1 MLPMLIIGQRLNF
14 AGNTTLL
21 ESMKTNL
28 RSAIQQEAVLQEQ
41 AGAQALDIHVSFVK
55 PDRIQFM
62 TSVIDQIC
70 SVSHLPLSIDDSD
83 LDVVEA
89 GLNRAGNHS
98 FINSPVDM
106 DHVDRIGSLASKF
119 NGAQLLIV
127 PLKQNKTPENLR
139 DFFGTSKKILRA
151 LENKGI
157 SKERVIIDALLFC
170 LKEAG
175 QKVLETLDRIKILK
189 EEIGVRS
196 VIGLSNISYG
206 LKKKEP
212 IHAYFLKL
220 AKEAGLNSV
229 ICDPFE
235 KTVMDA
241 ANSKSDDSVGKQ
253 QFLNFAESIS
263 G

>member
-1 MLPMLIIGQRLNF
+1 MLIIGQRLNL
-14 AGNTTLL
+14 AGNITLL
-21 ESMKTNL
+21 EAIKSNPD
-28 RSAIQQEAVLQEQ
+28 SAIQQEAVLQEQ
-41 AGAQALDIHVSFVK
+41 AGAHALDIHVSFVK
-55 PDRIQFM
+55 PDRTHFM
-62 TSVIDQIC
+62 AYVVDQVR

-89 GLNRAGNHS
+89 GLNRAGNNS
-98 FINSPVDM
+98 FINSPVNA
-106 DHVDRIGSLASKF
+106 DRLEQICSLASKF
-119 NGAQLLIV
+119 NEAQLFIV
-127 PLKQNKTPENLR
+127 PLKQNKTPEGLR
-139 DFFGTSKKILRA
+139 DYFETSKKILKA

-157 SKERVIIDALLFC
+157 SKERVMIDAILLC
-170 LKEAG
+170 LKQAG

-196 VIGLSNISYG
+196 VVGLSNISYG

-212 IHAYFLKL
+212 INAYFLKL
-220 AKEAGLNSV
+220 AKKTGLDSV

-241 ANSKSDDSVGKQ
+241 ANGKNDDSVGKQ

-263 G
+263 D